1 LDKKYISK
9 KEFTLAHSL
18 QLINS
23 TTLNSN
29 VSQFFETAKLDNSS
43 GAYKLVEKL
52 FHDKQLSNRAIVCFF
67 SSFIVVGNKMYFYV
81 MPTSD
86 NRGSTITIS
95 SSAVSS
101 GFRKQSTKFDFQ
113 FDITKDLSSTKMV
126 IDVDT
131 VVISADEPVALINYL
146 TISGKTYAYALYR
159 AWSTIF
165 PAMHKGIDVDKFIKF
180 IDTLDSD
187 PKYLEAFFQE
197 WTFND
202 YNEWLQENACLTIN
216 NSLVIKQFFDTKNA
230 KTKKDITNLQQT
242 LIKVLSKT
250 QAELNTWSEVDFD
263 FDDFLKMAKNGFE
276 LINEVNKPALSAI
289 NSKNSAKIQVLIQF
303 IATMDYYVIS
313 KALGWKVL
321 LSFANAKPEATKSLL
336 DLGNEIPIKALPL
349 NVKYFFPKEI
359 WENDTHYQFFKDNVK
374 TNIDWFFLMVAYYK
388 GYSISSMVNALRNKK
403 VDLLRTVDYVSIDD
417 FEEEIEEWL
426 EYDKEDFLPKL
437 KTSLTTGKSSFN
449 PIDKDML
456 EQNKSSITVRVHK
469 FFNKVPN
476 VAPKPVDIDK
486 TVYPWISITAKG
498 IELDRKKI
506 LTDSKISEDEL
517 NKYLKDKDWNKF
529 KGKLHK
535 QFGMVQVKNADMI
548 ETLISR
554 LTIILLHQ

>member
-146 TISGKTYAYALYR
+146 TISGKTYAYVLYR

-276 LINEVNKPALSAI
+276 Y
-289 NSKNSAKIQVLIQF
+289 
-303 IATMDYYVIS
+303 DYQH
-313 KALGWKVL
+313 L
-321 LSFANAKPEATKSLL
+321 
-336 DLGNEIPIKALPL
+336 
-349 NVKYFFPKEI
+349 
-359 WENDTHYQFFKDNVK
+359 
-374 TNIDWFFLMVAYYK
+374 
-388 GYSISSMVNALRNKK
+388 
-403 VDLLRTVDYVSIDD
+403 
-417 FEEEIEEWL
+417 
-426 EYDKEDFLPKL
+426 YDK
-437 KTSLTTGKSSFN
+437 TG
-449 PIDKDML
+449 
-456 EQNKSSITVRVHK
+456 
-469 FFNKVPN
+469 
-476 VAPKPVDIDK
+476 
-486 TVYPWISITAKG
+486 
-498 IELDRKKI
+498 
-506 LTDSKISEDEL
+506 
-517 NKYLKDKDWNKF
+517 
-529 KGKLHK
+529 
-535 QFGMVQVKNADMI
+535 
-548 ETLISR
+548 
-554 LTIILLHQ
+554 